1 MYSFTLLLMQTNC
14 MFQNMTIPQSLIA
27 NSTYSN
33 WRSWL
38 KARLTIDATILVAK
52 VTRLK
57 HKTKTKLVLISIS
70 CNWRKERSYAF
81 CKPTR
86 SANGHILQSLLQY
99 YSRIPTPW
107 CNESTFYHKI
117 IMVGGAI
124 MILSFGHSDC
134 SLMRAHSVTN
144 AIYMYIQQRNT
155 YTQLVHSRA
164 YYHYLHE
171 QSHTPTHTL
180 TLHAW

>member
-27 NSTYSN
+27 NSKYSN
-33 WRSWL
+33 WRSWF

-52 VTRLK
+52 VTHVK

-70 CNWRKERSYAF
+70 RNWRKERSYAS

-86 SANGHILQSLLQY
+86 SANGHILQSLL
-99 YSRIPTPW
+99 R

-117 IMVGGAI
+117 ITVGGTI

-134 SLMRAHSVTN
+134 SLMRAHSVTK

-164 YYHYLHE
+164 YYHYLYE